1 MQRDPDVPAGYYVPA
16 PSRWPVI
23 GAAALF
29 LIGLGAALSVNAL
42 VPGYWTLAA
51 GVAVLLWM
59 LWGWFRDVIRES
71 VRGSYARQEDQ
82 SFRWGMGW
90 FIFSEIM
97 FFGALFGALF
107 YVRVIALPDLGGPG
121 APGSGTVSGRTGL
134 PSPAR
139 ATSGPTGRWRRGG
152 CRPSIP

>member
-51 GVAVLLWM
+51 GVACASGM
-59 LWGWFRDVIRES
+59 
-71 VRGSYARQEDQ
+71 AC
-82 SFRWGMGW
+82 RW
-90 FIFSEIM
+90 
-97 FFGALFGALF
+97 
-107 YVRVIALPDLGGPG
+107 P
-121 APGSGTVSGRTGL
+121 
-134 PSPAR
+134 PS
-139 ATSGPTGRWRRGG
+139 AT
-152 CRPSIP
+152 